1 MKTITFIVVSLLS
14 GAIAGALLGLINQII
29 VEPFIDKAIG
39 IETQREVNAG
49 MDIDPLQQSHYR
61 MWQKIG
67 EIVAGTIFGTSLG
80 ALVGIVFVY
89 TRNRLPGSNNQKKA
103 LILTGLMFFVLFLIP
118 ALKYPPNPPAVGNP
132 DTIYYRETLYIAILA
147 ISGFGALGLA
157 LFYRKLGDKQSKKI
171 IVPVI
176 YVVVIASAFAI
187 LPPNP
192 DKITIPM
199 DLVLSFRIV
208 SGFTIGIFWGLLGVI
223 LGTFWDKTKPHETSK
238 LVSH

>member
-1 MKTITFIVVSLLS
+1 MKTIAFIVVSLLS

-49 MDIDPLQQSHYR
+49 VDIDPLQQSHYR

-147 ISGFGALGLA
+147 VSGFGALGLA
-157 LFYRKLGDKQSKKI
+157 FFYRKLGDKQSKKI

-223 LGTFWDKTKPHETSK
+223 LGTLWDKTKPHETSK

>member
-49 MDIDPLQQSHYR
+49 VDIDPLQQSHYR

-157 LFYRKLGDKQSKKI
+157 FLYRKLGDKQSKKI

>member
-1 MKTITFIVVSLLS
+1 MKTIAFIVVSLLS

-49 MDIDPLQQSHYR
+49 VDIDPLQQSHYR

-157 LFYRKLGDKQSKKI
+157 FFYRKLGDKQSKKI

-199 DLVLSFRIV
+199 DLVLRFRIV

-223 LGTFWDKTKPHETSK
+223 LGTLWDKTKPDETSK
-238 LVSH
+238 LVSY

>member
-1 MKTITFIVVSLLS
+1 VSLLS

-29 VEPFIDKAIG
+29 VEPFNDKAIG

-49 MDIDPLQQSHYR
+49 VDIDPLQQSHYR

-157 LFYRKLGDKQSKKI
+157 LFYRKLRDKQSKKI